1 MFQVESPIQTGYTSV
16 CMVHPVKLRAW
27 WARCQGLT
35 PAPKKSARAVLASAG
50 WARSVGSVN
59 PYLSLF
65 SRAGITRDEAE
76 FAAACMDIQELPA
89 ARGCTYYVGQEDFAL
104 ATLAGRKTAE
114 TPIRAARKHLGLT
127 DEEFQALCEGVIE
140 ALAIDEMDPVE
151 LRQRLGSK
159 VRDLGTEGKKRG
171 LSTTMPLALG
181 WLQAQG
187 AVRRVPATGRLDQE
201 RYRYAL
207 WTNSPV
213 PKAVQDPAWVLGE
226 LATAYFRWIGPA
238 TASQFQAFAGCSA
251 TDARAACEAAHV
263 VSIGDDLLLP
273 DEQLEAWQAFEAPS
287 QPDYRLVASLDSHL
301 LLRRELRSLLEPVDA
316 ERMAAGEFGPVP
328 SGHLLD
334 LHSHAILDRG
344 RIVGLWEFDP
354 AKSEI
359 VWYSF
364 VKPDDALRHAVAKT
378 QEFVREVGDARS
390 FSLDSPK
397 SRTNKI
403 ELLRSLS
410 AT

>member
-1 MFQVESPIQTGYTSV
+1 AAGTRRG
-16 CMVHPVKLRAW
+16 
-27 WARCQGLT
+27 
-35 PAPKKSARAVLASAG
+35 SAG
-50 WARSVGSVN
+50 PSDRTPRPGAV
-59 PYLSLF
+59 PLCALDQQP
-65 SRAGITRDEAE
+65 RA
-76 FAAACMDIQELPA
+76 QSA
-89 ARGCTYYVGQEDFAL
+89 ARPG
-104 ATLAGRKTAE
+104 
-114 TPIRAARKHLGLT
+114 
-127 DEEFQALCEGVIE
+127 
-140 ALAIDEMDPVE
+140 
-151 LRQRLGSK
+151 LGS
-159 VRDLGTEGKKRG
+159 RG
-171 LSTTMPLALG
+171 AG
-181 WLQAQG
+181 H
-187 AVRRVPATGRLDQE
+187 
-201 RYRYAL
+201 
-207 WTNSPV
+207 
-213 PKAVQDPAWVLGE
+213 
-226 LATAYFRWIGPA
+226 AYFRWIGPA
-238 TASQFQAFAGCSA
+238 TTAQFQAFAGCSA

-287 QPDYRLVASLDSHL
+287 QADYRLVASLDSHL

-364 VKPDDALRHAVAKT
+364 VKPDDALRHAVANT